1 MNNKKARRIVRK
13 KIEENNIEC
22 SVCNSQDFNIE
33 VWDVGSKEPRCAAI
47 CEECSSRIYIRADS
61 GGFDTSHF

>member
-1 MNNKKARRIVRK
+1 MNNKKARRIVRQ

-33 VWDVGSKEPRCAAI
+33 VWDVGSTEPRCAAI
-47 CEECSSRIYIRADS
+47 CEECSSRIYIRANRDGFS
-61 GGFDTSHF
+61 GPYF